1 MSESNRFKSIN
12 LNNLMAPNVNDG
24 KTQSVR
30 KAYFGPDFGVL
41 DTPVLGRQDIF
52 GKPMSGPLIIE
63 EYDSTCLVLPGYSAS
78 VDENAIID
86 IRVEQ

>member
-1 MSESNRFKSIN
+1 MQIIIPLAGKGIRFKEKYKVPKPLI
-12 LNNLMAPNVNDG
+12 
-24 KTQSVR
+24 
-30 KAYFGPDFGVL
+30 
-41 DTPVLGRQDIF
+41 DIF

>member
-1 MSESNRFKSIN
+1 
-12 LNNLMAPNVNDG
+12 
-24 KTQSVR
+24 
-30 KAYFGPDFGVL
+30 L
-41 DTPVLGRQDIF
+41 DTPVLGRRDIF
-52 GKPMSGPLIIE
+52 LKPMSGPLIIE